1 MTSNGFDF
9 FEGARTET
17 KAPQITVRRSGQ
29 MVLTSAA
36 VALLGDGVTHVQFG
50 FDTKTGAV
58 ALRAATEET
67 KGHYR
72 LREQAN
78 GSSLVDGRRFLGH
91 HGLKLDKAQRFS
103 AEAFGD
109 GMVGFHLPEGVA
121 ASDGRPGEDRPRAR
135 TRPPRARPPGPPS
148 RRPPPPHDHD
158 PGGPGDV
165 LPER

>member
-17 KAPQITVRRSGQ
+17 KAPQITIRRSGQ

-50 FDTKTGAV
+50 FDPKTGAV

-72 LREQAN
+72 LRAQAN

-91 HGLKLDKAQRFS
+91 HDLKLEKAQRFT

-109 GMVGFHLPEGVA
+109 GMVGFHLPEGVG
-121 ASDGRPGEDRPRAR
+121 ASDSDPGKSTKGADQTTKTKSAR
-135 TRPPRARPPGPPS
+135 TAKPKAAATA
-148 RRPPPPHDHD
+148 
-158 PGGPGDV
+158 
-165 LPER
+165 

>member
-17 KAPQITVRRSGQ
+17 KAPQITVRRTGQ

-36 VALLGDGVTHVQFG
+36 VALLGAGVTHVQFG

-91 HGLKLDKAQRFS
+91 HGLKLERAQRFP

-109 GMVGFHLPEGVA
+109 GMVGFHLPEVVA
-121 ASDGRPGEDRPRAR
+121 ASGGDPEKSTKGAEPAAKGKTAR
-135 TRPPRARPPGPPS
+135 TAKQKAAATA
-148 RRPPPPHDHD
+148 
-158 PGGPGDV
+158 
-165 LPER
+165 

>member
-1 MTSNGFDF
+1 MTSSQFDF
-9 FEGARTET
+9 FEGTRSESQTPT
-17 KAPQITVRRSGQ
+17 VTVRRSGQ
-29 MVLTSAA
+29 MVLTPPA

-67 KGHYR
+67 KGRYR

-91 HGLKLDKAQRFS
+91 HGLKLDKARRFT

-109 GMVGFHLPEGVA
+109 GMVGFHLPEAVA
-121 ASDGRPGEDRPRAR
+121 AADGDTGKTTQGADQTAKGKTAR
-135 TRPPRARPPGPPS
+135 TAKQK
-148 RRPPPPHDHD
+148 
-158 PGGPGDV
+158 V
-165 LPER
+165 AATA

>member
-50 FDTKTGAV
+50 FDPKTGAV

-67 KGHYR
+67 KGRYR

-91 HGLKLDKAQRFS
+91 HGLKLEKAQRFA

-109 GMVGFHLPEGVA
+109 GMVGFHLPERVA
-121 ASDGRPGEDRPRAR
+121 AAGSEPETTGKTTKAADQTAKGKTAR
-135 TRPPRARPPGPPS
+135 TGKQKAAAAA
-148 RRPPPPHDHD
+148 
-158 PGGPGDV
+158 
-165 LPER
+165 

>member
-17 KAPQITVRRSGQ
+17 KVPQITVRRSGQ

-36 VALLGDGVTHVQFG
+36 VALLGDGATHVQFG
-50 FDTKTGAV
+50 LDAKTGAV
-58 ALRAATEET
+58 ALRAAAEEI
-67 KGHYR
+67 KGRYR

-91 HGLKLDKAQRFS
+91 HGLKLEKAQRFP

-109 GMVGFHLPEGVA
+109 GMVGFHLPEAVA
-121 ASDGRPGEDRPRAR
+121 VSSADPGKTTKGADQTAKGKPAR
-135 TRPPRARPPGPPS
+135 TAKQKAAATS
-148 RRPPPPHDHD
+148 
-158 PGGPGDV
+158 
-165 LPER
+165 

>member
-17 KAPQITVRRSGQ
+17 KVPQITVRRSGQ

-50 FDTKTGAV
+50 FDAKTNAV

-67 KGHYR
+67 KGRYR

-78 GSSLVDGRRFLGH
+78 GSSLVDGRRFLNH
-91 HGLKLDKAQRFS
+91 HVLKLEKAQRLS
-103 AEAFGD
+103 AEALGD
-109 GMVGFHLPEGVA
+109 GMVGFHLPGAVA
-121 ASDGRPGEDRPRAR
+121 ASGSESETTGKTTKGADQTAKGKTTR
-135 TRPPRARPPGPPS
+135 TAKQKAAATA
-148 RRPPPPHDHD
+148 
-158 PGGPGDV
+158 
-165 LPER
+165 